1 MSFSSR
7 RSFSVSSFAPEDERK
22 PPMQRLSGV
31 GVVRGPDSAIDFVV
45 SSQIILG

>member
-1 MSFSSR
+1 VTQF
-7 RSFSVSSFAPEDERK
+7 FFVVIVPEDERK

-45 SSQIILG
+45 SNQILVW